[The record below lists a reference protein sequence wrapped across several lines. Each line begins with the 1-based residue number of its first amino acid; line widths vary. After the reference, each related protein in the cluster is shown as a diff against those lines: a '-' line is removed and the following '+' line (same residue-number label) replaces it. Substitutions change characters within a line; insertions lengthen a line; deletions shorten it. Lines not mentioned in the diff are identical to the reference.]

1 METNMANQDTAFG
14 LRPIGINGAGA
25 NTTGVT
31 QYEIASN
38 NTNAIFQYSPVIPL
52 DTGLIDIVGN
62 ANGGTV
68 PALGVFMGVE
78 YVDSSTKKTV
88 FKNFWPGSNNVS
100 VDTNFPIKAL
110 VADNPNQLFMVAAD
124 GATTDRA
131 TALADVFA
139 NASLATATSGSTANG
154 RSTAELDIS
163 TAAATATL
171 FMRIVGLTTDD
182 ANLDYASAGVNYIV
196 RFNFHHNA
204 PCSSSDSQTTAAS
217 TGI

>member
-1 METNMANQDTAFG
+1 MANQDTAFG
-14 LRPIGINGAGA
+14 LRPIGLTGSGA

-31 QYEIASN
+31 QYEIASD

-52 DTGLIDIVGN
+52 AAGVIDIVGN

-68 PALGVFMGVE
+68 PALGVLMGVE

-100 VDTNFPIKAL
+100 VDTNFPVKAF

-124 GATTDRA
+124 TTCTDRA
-131 TALADVFA
+131 TALADLFT
-139 NASLATATSGSTANG
+139 NCSLATATSGSTSNG
-154 RSTAELDIS
+154 RSTAQLDIS
-163 TAAATATL
+163 TAANTATL
-171 FMRIVGLTTDD
+171 FMRIVNLSTDE
-182 ANLDYASAGVNYIV
+182 ANLDFASAGVNFVV

-204 PCSSSDSQTTAAS
+204 PVAASASQTTSLS

>member
-1 METNMANQDTAFG
+1 MANQDTAFG
-14 LRPIGINGAGA
+14 LRPIGLNGAGS

-52 DTGLIDIVGN
+52 AAGVVDIVGN

-68 PALGVFMGVE
+68 PALGVLMGVE
-78 YVDSSTKKTV
+78 YVDSSSKKPV
-88 FKNFWPGSNNVS
+88 FSNYWPGSNNVS
-100 VDTNFPIKAL
+100 VDTNHPVKAF

-124 GATTDRA
+124 TSSTDRA
-131 TALADVFA
+131 TALSNIFA
-139 NASLATATSGSTANG
+139 NCSLATATSGSTTNG

-163 TAAATATL
+163 TVATTATL
-171 FMRIVGLTTDD
+171 FMRVVGLTGDE
-182 ANLDYASAGVNYIV
+182 ANLDYDAAGVNYVV

-204 PCSSSDSQTTAAS
+204 PVAASASQTTSLS

>member
-1 METNMANQDTAFG
+1 MANQDTAFG
-14 LRPIGINGAGA
+14 LRPIGLNGASA

-31 QYEIASN
+31 QYEIASD

-52 DTGLIDIVGN
+52 AAGVIDIVGA

-100 VDTNFPIKAL
+100 VDTNFPVKAF
-110 VADNPNQLFMVAAD
+110 VADNPNQLFMIAAD
-124 GATTDRA
+124 ESVTNRA
-131 TALADVFA
+131 TALADVFS
-139 NASLATATSGSTANG
+139 NCSLANGTSGSTNTG

-163 TAAATATL
+163 TAATTATL
-171 FMRIVGLTTDD
+171 FMRIVGLSTDD
-182 ANLDYASAGVNYIV
+182 ANLDYDAAGVNFVV
-196 RFNFHHNA
+196 RFNFHFNSPA
-204 PCSSSDSQTTAAS
+204 SASASQTTADS

>member
-1 METNMANQDTAFG
+1 MANQDTAFG
-14 LRPIGINGAGA
+14 LRPIGLNGAGA

-31 QYEIASN
+31 QYEIAST
-38 NTNAIFQYSPVIPL
+38 NTNAIYQYSPVIPL
-52 DTGLIDIVGN
+52 AAGVIDIVGN

-68 PALGVFMGVE
+68 PALGVLMGVE

-88 FKNFWPGSNNVS
+88 FKNYWPGANSVS
-100 VDTNFPIKAL
+100 VDTNFPVKAF

-124 GATTDRA
+124 ESVTDRA

-163 TAAATATL
+163 TAATTATL
-171 FMRIVGLTTDD
+171 FMRIVGLSQDV
-182 ANLDYASAGVNYIV
+182 ANLDYDAAGVNFVV

-204 PCSSSDSQTTAAS
+204 PVAASASQTTSLS

>member
-1 METNMANQDTAFG
+1 MANQDTAFG
-14 LRPIGINGAGA
+14 LRPIGLNGAGS

-31 QYEIASN
+31 QYEIASD

-52 DTGLIDIVGN
+52 AAGVVDIVGN

-68 PALGVFMGVE
+68 PALGVLMGVE
-78 YVDSSTKKTV
+78 YVDSSSKKPV
-88 FKNFWPGSNNVS
+88 FSNYWPGSNNAS
-100 VDTNFPIKAL
+100 VDTNHPVKAF

-124 GATTDRA
+124 GSSTDRA
-131 TALADVFA
+131 TALSNIFA
-139 NASLATATSGSTANG
+139 NCSLATATSGSTTNG

-163 TAAATATL
+163 TVATTATL
-171 FMRIVGLTTDD
+171 FMRVVGLTGDE
-182 ANLDYASAGVNYIV
+182 ANLDYDAAGVNYVV

-204 PCSSSDSQTTAAS
+204 PVAASASQTTSLS

>member
-1 METNMANQDTAFG
+1 MANQDTAFG
-14 LRPIGINGAGA
+14 LRPIGLNGAGA

-31 QYEIASN
+31 QYEIAST
-38 NTNAIFQYSPVIPL
+38 NTNAIYQYSPVIPL
-52 DTGLIDIVGN
+52 AAGVIDIVGN

-68 PALGVFMGVE
+68 PALGVLMGVE

-88 FKNFWPGSNNVS
+88 FKNYWPGANSVS
-100 VDTNFPIKAL
+100 VDTNFPVKAF

-124 GATTDRA
+124 ESVTDRA

-139 NASLATATSGSTANG
+139 NASLATATSGSTSNG

-163 TAAATATL
+163 TAATTATL
-171 FMRIVGLTTDD
+171 FMRIVGLSQDV
-182 ANLDYASAGVNYIV
+182 ANLDYDAAGVNFVV

-204 PCSSSDSQTTAAS
+204 PVAASASQTTSLS

>member
-1 METNMANQDTAFG
+1 MANQDTAFG
-14 LRPIGINGAGA
+14 LRPIGLNGAGA

-38 NTNAIFQYSPVIPL
+38 NANAIFQYGPVIPL
-52 DTGLIDIVGN
+52 AGGVIDRVGA

-68 PALGVFMGVE
+68 PALGVLMGVE
-78 YVDSSTKKTV
+78 YVDDTSKKTV
-88 FKNFWPGSNNVS
+88 FKNYWPGSGSVS
-100 VDTNFPIKAL
+100 VDTNFPVKAF

-124 GATTDRA
+124 ESVTDRA
-131 TALADVFA
+131 TAITDIFA
-139 NASLATATSGSTANG
+139 NASLANGQSGSTDNG

-163 TAAATATL
+163 TAATTATL
-171 FMRIVGLTTDD
+171 FMRVQGITTDV

-204 PCSSSDSQTTAAS
+204 PVAASASQTTSLS

>member
-1 METNMANQDTAFG
+1 MANQDTSFG
-14 LRPIGINGAGA
+14 LRPIGLTGSGA

-31 QYEIASN
+31 QYEIASD

-52 DTGLIDIVGN
+52 AAGVIDIVGN

-68 PALGVFMGVE
+68 PALGVLMGVE

-100 VDTNFPIKAL
+100 VDTNFPVKAF

-124 GATTDRA
+124 TTCTDRA
-131 TALADVFA
+131 TALADLFT
-139 NASLATATSGSTANG
+139 NCSLATATSGSTSNG
-154 RSTAELDIS
+154 RSTAQLDIS
-163 TAAATATL
+163 TAANTATL
-171 FMRIVGLTTDD
+171 FMRIVNLSTDE
-182 ANLDYASAGVNYIV
+182 ANLDFASAGVNFVV

-204 PCSSSDSQTTAAS
+204 PVAASASQTTSLS

>member
-1 METNMANQDTAFG
+1 MANQDTAFG
-14 LRPIGINGAGA
+14 LRPIGLNGSGA

-52 DTGLIDIVGN
+52 ASGLIDIVGA

-78 YVDSSTKKTV
+78 YVDSSSKKTV

-110 VADNPNQLFMVAAD
+110 VADNPNQLFMIAAD
-124 GATTDRA
+124 GSSTDRA
-131 TALADVFA
+131 TALTNIFA
-139 NASLATATSGSTANG
+139 NVSLANGTSGSTNTG
-154 RSTAELDIS
+154 RSTAEMDIS
-163 TAAATATL
+163 TVNTTATL
-171 FMRIVGLTTDD
+171 FMRIQGISTDE
-182 ANLDYASAGVNYIV
+182 ANLEYDVAGVNYIV

-204 PCSSSDSQTTAAS
+204 PVAASASQTTSLS

>member
-1 METNMANQDTAFG
+1 MANQETAFG
-14 LRPIGINGAGA
+14 LRPVGLVGSGA

-31 QYEIASN
+31 EYEIASN
-38 NTNAIFQYSPVIPL
+38 NTNAIYNGAIVVPLAAGVIDQAG
-52 DTGLIDIVGN
+52 DT
-62 ANGGTV
+62 AGGTTQ
-68 PALGVFMGVE
+68 ALGVLVGVQ
-78 YVDSSTKKTV
+78 YHDSTQKKPV
-88 FKNFWPGSNNVS
+88 FLNYWPGSGSVS
-100 VDTNFPIKAL
+100 VDTNFPVKAL

-124 GATTDRA
+124 GVTTDRA

-139 NASLATATSGSTANG
+139 NASLATATSGSTSTG
-154 RSTAELDIS
+154 RSSAELDIS
-163 TAAATATL
+163 TAATTATL